1 MDEVEA
7 RANEIFDQAD
17 VDGNGEIDYNEW
29 CLATINKNE
38 LINESN
44 LREAFALFDEDN
56 NGSIDAN
63 EIGRI
68 LGYNLSKE
76 RKLWQEVIKEVDL
89 NGDG

>member
-1 MDEVEA
+1 MD
-7 RANEIFDQAD
+7 
-17 VDGNGEIDYNEW
+17 GSGEIDYNEW

-76 RKLWQEVIKEVDL
+76 KKLWQEVIKEADL

>member
-1 MDEVEA
+1 MEEVEA

-17 VDGNGEIDYNEW
+17 VDGSGEIDYNEW

-76 RKLWQEVIKEVDL
+76 KKLWQEVIKEADL